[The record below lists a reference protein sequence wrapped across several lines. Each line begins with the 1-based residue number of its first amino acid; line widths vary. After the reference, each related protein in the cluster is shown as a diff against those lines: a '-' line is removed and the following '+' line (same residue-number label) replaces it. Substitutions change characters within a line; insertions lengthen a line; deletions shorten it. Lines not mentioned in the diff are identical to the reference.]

1 MNEAGAKHHS
11 RPLRAMHPLSSI
23 RARILAGILLVLA
36 LLVTVSV
43 VVWQASRELETV
55 LATDA
60 VSLRSAQ
67 QGSAARTAL
76 MKLRWGVAD
85 YLRSGG
91 IAERDALESA
101 MDRLE
106 RTATAAEDDG
116 PASAALGRVAL
127 VAQIRAEM
135 RSVSDAI
142 ETRRVAAG
150 LLEDTAAVLG
160 NSATTLTE
168 AASRTGDRS
177 LAEPAAALLSAAS
190 RLVAASTRFSRSDS
204 GIWTSIAAS
213 DAARVRTLLG
223 GSLNVVGS
231 PPRIQRL
238 AVVTADAL
246 DALMAATGQL
256 SIALQTRGERL
267 AGISAVS
274 GRLAVATER
283 AALAIAAEREQ
294 RRAETVHAQARLRA
308 TVIWATAAA
317 CLLGL
322 PIATGLIV
330 SITRS
335 TRRLASAMESIGA
348 GTLDLALPDGGS
360 SELGQLVA
368 AAELMRGRVQAM
380 VELEVEDRRTAQNR
394 LVDALESSDEGIV
407 LVDSTGHLV
416 IVNSQM
422 TRFYPAAADLLQPG
436 AAFAAFAVATGGA
449 AVLEADGGN
458 APETPLA
465 DGRWVRVSRSATQG
479 GGFVAITS
487 DITALKQREA
497 ELRQANGRFDAAL
510 THMSQGLC
518 LYNGAGRL
526 MVVNQRFHEIF
537 GLPAERIATGCSFRD
552 VLEIMHAAGH
562 LPLGMGVDVMFAACS
577 ARLAT
582 RRGGSMLLTISGG
595 RVVAISYEPTA
606 EGGWVTTY
614 DDVTERQRIEK
625 QAVFLARHDALT
637 RLPNRVLFHER
648 IGQALA
654 QVGRGAQAAVLCL
667 DLDRFKEVN
676 DTLGHPI
683 GDSLLQAVADRLQA
697 CVREVDTVA
706 RLGGD
711 EFAVVQVGLES
722 PADAELLARRLV
734 DAISQPYDLD
744 GHHVSIETSIGVT
757 LAPSDGTHPDTLL
770 KNADMALYRAKL
782 EGRGT
787 YRFFERDMDVRLQ
800 ARRTLELDL
809 RSALAAGEFELFYQ
823 PLVDLASDQI
833 CGFEALMRW
842 HHPTR
847 GLVNPAEFIPVAEE
861 IGLIVPMGEWAL
873 NQACMEAAGWPGSI
887 KVAVNLSPVQFKSG
901 ALVHAVIDA
910 LHRSG
915 LSARRLELEITE
927 SVLLQSNKATLA
939 TLHDL
944 RDLGVR
950 IAMDDFGTGYSSLSY
965 LRSFP
970 FDKIKIDQ
978 SFVRDLCAKPDSIAI
993 VRAVTGL
1000 GASLGMMT
1008 TAEGVETYEQLARLR
1023 AECCTEV
1030 QGYLLSRPCPASEV
1044 IGLLQRSMDE
1054 TWLNPRE
1061 NRAATHTG

>member
-1 MNEAGAKHHS
+1 MNEAGAERRS
-11 RPLRAMHPLSSI
+11 RPFRAMHPLSSI

-43 VVWQASRELETV
+43 VVWQASSELEAV
-55 LATDA
+55 LAADA
-60 VSLRSAQ
+60 VSQRSAQ
-67 QGSAARTAL
+67 QGGAARTAL
-76 MKLRWGVAD
+76 MELRWGVAD

-91 IAERDALESA
+91 TAERDALESA

-106 RTATAAEDDG
+106 RAATAAEGDD
-116 PASAALGRVAL
+116 PASVALGRMAL
-127 VAQIRAEM
+127 VAQVRAGM
-135 RSVSDAI
+135 RSVSDAA
-142 ETRRVAAG
+142 EARRVAAG

-160 NSATTLTE
+160 NCATTLTE

-190 RLVAASTRFSRSDS
+190 RIVAASTRFSQSDS
-204 GIWTSIAAS
+204 GVWTSIATS

-238 AVVTADAL
+238 AIITADAL

-267 AGISAVS
+267 AGLSAVS
-274 GRLAVATER
+274 GRLAAATEQ
-283 AALAIAAEREQ
+283 AASAIAAERER
-294 RRAETVHAQARLRA
+294 RRAETTYAQARLRA
-308 TVIWATAAA
+308 TVVWATVAA

-322 PIATGLIV
+322 SIATGLIL

-407 LVDSTGHLV
+407 LVDGTGHLV

-422 TRFYPAAADLLQPG
+422 ARFYPVAADLLQPG

-449 AVLEADGGN
+449 AVLEADQEN
-458 APETPLA
+458 APEMPLA

-518 LYNGAGRL
+518 LYDGAERL

-537 GLPAERIATGCSFRD
+537 GLPAERVVAGCSFRD

-562 LPLGMGVDVMFAACS
+562 LPLGMGADVMFATWS

-582 RRGGSMLLTISGG
+582 RRGGSMMLTIGGG
-595 RVVAISYEPTA
+595 RMVAISYEPTD
-606 EGGWVTTY
+606 EGGWVATY

-648 IGQALA
+648 VEQALA
-654 QVGRGAQAAVLCL
+654 QVGRGARVAVLCL
-667 DLDRFKEVN
+667 DLDRFKAVN

-744 GHHVSIETSIGVT
+744 GHHVSIGTSVGVT
-757 LAPSDGTHPDTLL
+757 LAPNDGTHPDTLL

-787 YRFFERDMDVRLQ
+787 HRFFEHDMDVRLQ

-809 RSALAAGEFELFYQ
+809 RSALAAGEFEMFYQ
-823 PLVDLASDQI
+823 PLLNLTSNRI

-847 GLVNPAEFIPVAEE
+847 GLVSPAEFIPVAEE
-861 IGLIVPMGEWAL
+861 IGLIVPLGEWAM
-873 NQACMEAAGWPGSI
+873 NQACMEAAGWPEGV
-887 KVAVNLSPVQFKSG
+887 KVAVNLSPVQFRSG
-901 ALVHAVIDA
+901 TLAHAVIDV

-927 SVLLQSNKATLA
+927 SVLLQNNKTTLA

-1000 GASLGMMT
+1000 GTSLGMMT
-1008 TAEGVETYEQLARLR
+1008 TAEGVETHAQLAQLR

-1030 QGYLLSRPCPASEV
+1030 QGYLLSRPCPASEI
-1044 IGLLQRSMDE
+1044 IGLLQRSLDE
-1054 TWLNPRE
+1054 AWLDPPE
-1061 NRAATHTG
+1061 DQAVAHAG